1 MISTPARL
9 RAVALVAAVL
19 AVGTLSGCATEDY
32 VDQQIATVNARI
44 DQVNS
49 SLSARIDQ
57 TDRTAQEALQRAN
70 EAKAAA
76 DAAAAAAQAAAV
88 RRAGERG

>member
-1 MISTPARL
+1 MIVTPVRL
-9 RAVALVAAVL
+9 RAVGLAAALLGGVL
-19 AVGTLSGCATEDY
+19 LSGCATEKY
-32 VDQQIATVNARI
+32 VDEHIATVNARI

-76 DAAAAAAQAAAV
+76 DAAAAAAQAASM
-88 RRAGERG
+88 RHAGERG